1 VGDVIREVL
10 LDPSS
15 DIVPIAEAL
24 LYMASRAQLVERAIT
39 PALARGAAVL
49 LDRFFLATY
58 AYQGAGRGIPADTI
72 SAINGVATAG
82 LVPDLTLL
90 LTLPVAEGLARAAL
104 RGGHDR
110 MERAE
115 FAFHERVAGAFKTFA
130 DPAWQAGH
138 PECGPIVLVD
148 ASGTEAEVLERLLRA
163 LRSHWP
169 ESFA

>member
-1 VGDVIREVL
+1 
-10 LDPSS
+10 
-15 DIVPIAEAL
+15 
-24 LYMASRAQLVERAIT
+24 MASRAQLVERAIT
-39 PALARGAAVL
+39 PALANGATVL

-72 SAINGVATAG
+72 TAINGLATAG

-90 LTLPVAEGLARAAL
+90 LTLPVAEGLARAAQ

-110 MERAE
+110 MERE
-115 FAFHERVAGAFKTFA
+115 KFAFHERVAGAFKTFLE
-130 DPAWQAGH
+130 PAWQAGH

-148 ASGTEAEVLERLLRA
+148 ASGTETEVLERLLRA